1 MLDFTDQHVIV
12 TGGTRGLG
20 GAFTRAF
27 VQRGAYVTA
36 IWVSGEDK
44 AAALKNELGDRLTL
58 VQLDVA
64 DAPAVDKF
72 WDNLQRPVDV
82 LVNNAGIRKDAIVGL
97 MPYEEW
103 RRVLAVNLDGTYHMT
118 KRAVQAMSRRK
129 YGRIINVT
137 SPAAHRGS
145 LGASNY
151 AASKAGQEALAKSV
165 ALEVASRNIT
175 VNCLEPGYADTDL
188 IAGVPEEKKADWLKK
203 IPLGRF
209 AKPEEVANAC
219 LFLASREAGYVTG
232 STLKVAGGL

>member
-1 MLDFTDQHVIV
+1 MLDFTDQHAII

-20 GAFTRAF
+20 GAFSRAF
-27 VQRGAYVTA
+27 LSRGATVTA
-36 IWVSGEDK
+36 IYHAGEEQ
-44 AAALKNELGDRLTL
+44 AQALKSVFGDRVTL
-58 VQLDVA
+58 AKFDIA
-64 DAPAVDKF
+64 DPAAVDNF
-72 WDNLQRPVDV
+72 WDSLNRPVDI

-97 MPYEEW
+97 MPYEDW
-103 RRVLAVNLDGTYHMT
+103 RRVLSVNLDATYQMT

-137 SPAAHRGS
+137 SPAGHRGS
-145 LGASNY
+145 NGASNY
-151 AASKAGQEALAKSV
+151 AASKAGQEALARSV

-175 VNCLEPGYADTDL
+175 VNCLEPGYAETDL
-188 IAGVPEEKKADWLKK
+188 IAGVPEEKKTEWRAR

-209 AKPEEVANAC
+209 AKPEEIASAC